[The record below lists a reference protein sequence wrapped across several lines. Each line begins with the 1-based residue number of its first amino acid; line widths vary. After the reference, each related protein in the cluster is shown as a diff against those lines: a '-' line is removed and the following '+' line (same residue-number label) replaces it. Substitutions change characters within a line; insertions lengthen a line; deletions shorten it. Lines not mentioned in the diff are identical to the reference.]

1 MNNQHIIY
9 LKNNEVQKYRTVK
22 AYIVRGIK
30 AYARA
35 KFNGFIAI
43 IDAEANKPL
52 RSYIK
57 G

>member
-9 LKNNEVQKYRTVK
+9 LKNNKVQKYRTVK